1 MKGKKHEHEEMKEA
15 VEPQVVPAEEA
26 QATPVASHPEAEDI
40 QALREKAQKAD
51 EWHDKYLRMAADMEN
66 YRKRAQK
73 DKQSAVEFAQVQIIQ
88 GLLPI
93 VDNLE
98 RGLAQITNQ
107 PAAKSVREGLELIS
121 KQIHAFLESI
131 GLKTF
136 NSVGE
141 TFDPHKHEAVLHVP
155 SKDHPDHSVIEEIQK
170 GYILNGRVI
179 RHAMVKVA
187 DNPANVEKKE

>member
-1 MKGKKHEHEEMKEA
+1 MKGKKHEHEEVKEA
-15 VEPQVVPAEEA
+15 VEPQVVPAEET
-26 QATPVASHPEAEDI
+26 QAEPAVAEAEDV

-73 DKQSAVEFAQVQIIQ
+73 DKQSAVEFAQTQIIN

-98 RGLAQITNQ
+98 RALAQISNQ
-107 PAAKSVREGLELIS
+107 PEAQSVRQGLELIA
-121 KQIHAFLESI
+121 KQVQAYLESL

-136 NSVGE
+136 SSVGE
-141 TFDPHKHEAVLHVP
+141 IFDPHKHEAVLHVP

-187 DNPANVEKKE
+187 DNPANEEKKE